1 MEIAQIKQLRD
12 LTGAGMNDCKKALE
26 ETNGDLNKA
35 IELLRKKGEQLADKK
50 SSRTANEGCIS
61 VIKKDNKVSIFGLNC
76 ETDFVARNADFISS
90 TKELAEKLLEVG
102 KDSFEELANE
112 KIKNELI
119 VKIGENLKI
128 AFFDIIE
135 GDVVG
140 YYLHTNNKI
149 ASIVSLSGGNEE
161 LAKDIAMHATAM
173 NPKYLKSEEVPADII
188 EKEKEIYREQL
199 QQEGKPENIIE
210 NIIKGKLEKFYKEN
224 CLINQL
230 FVKDDTK
237 TIGKLL
243 EENQAE
249 IVKFTRY
256 SL

>member
-12 LTGAGMNDCKKALE
+12 LTGAGMSDCQNALT

-35 IELLRKKGEQLADKK
+35 VELLRKKGEQLADKK
-50 SSRTANEGCIS
+50 SSRTANEGCVS
-61 VIKKDNKVSIFGLNC
+61 VVKKDNKVAVFGLNC
-76 ETDFVARNADFISS
+76 ETDFVARNADFINS
-90 TKELAEKLLEVG
+90 TKELAEKLLENG

-135 GDVVG
+135 GDIVG

-149 ASIVSLSGGNEE
+149 ASVVSLSGGSEE
-161 LAKDIAMHATAM
+161 LARDIAMHATAM
-173 NPKYLKSEEVPADII
+173 SPKYLNSSEIPADII
-188 EKEKEIYREQL
+188 EKEKEIYSEQL
-199 QQEGKPENIIE
+199 KSEGKPENIIE
-210 NIIKGKLEKFYKEN
+210 NILKGKLEKFYKEN
-224 CLINQL
+224 CLVNQL

-243 EENQAE
+243 EENKAE
-249 IVKFTRY
+249 ILKFVRY

>member
-12 LTGAGMNDCKKALE
+12 LTGAGMSDCQNALT

-35 IELLRKKGEQLADKK
+35 VELLRKKGEQLADKK
-50 SSRTANEGCIS
+50 SSRTANEGCVS
-61 VIKKDNKVSIFGLNC
+61 VVKKDNKVAVFGLNC
-76 ETDFVARNADFISS
+76 ETDFVARNADFINS
-90 TKELAEKLLEVG
+90 TKELAEKLLENG

-135 GDVVG
+135 GDIVG

-149 ASIVSLSGGNEE
+149 ASVVSLSGGSEE
-161 LAKDIAMHATAM
+161 LARDIAMHATAM
-173 NPKYLKSEEVPADII
+173 SPKYLNSSEIPADII
-188 EKEKEIYREQL
+188 EKEKEIYSEQL
-199 QQEGKPENIIE
+199 KSEGKPENIIE
-210 NIIKGKLEKFYKEN
+210 NILKGKLEKFYKEN
-224 CLINQL
+224 CLVNQL
-230 FVKDDTK
+230 FVKDDSK

-243 EENQAE
+243 EENKAE
-249 IVKFTRY
+249 ILKFVRY

>member
-1 MEIAQIKQLRD
+1 MDIAQIKQLRD
-12 LTGAGMNDCKKALE
+12 LTGAGMSDCQKALT
-26 ETNGDLNKA
+26 ETSGDLNKA
-35 IELLRKKGEQLADKK
+35 VELLRKKGEQLADKK

-61 VIKKDNKVSIFGLNC
+61 VIKKDKQVSVFGLNC
-76 ETDFVARNADFISS
+76 ETDFVARNADFINS
-90 TKELAEKLLEVG
+90 TKELAEKLLEGG

-135 GDVVG
+135 GDIVG
-140 YYLHTNNKI
+140 YYLHSNNKI
-149 ASIVSLSGGNEE
+149 ASVVSLSGGNEE
-161 LAKDIAMHATAM
+161 LARDIAMHATAM
-173 NPKYLKSEEVPADII
+173 NPKYLRPDDVPSDII
-188 EKEKEIYREQL
+188 EKEKEIYSEQL
-199 QQEGKPENIIE
+199 KSEGKPENILE
-210 NIIKGKLEKFYKEN
+210 NILKGKIEKFYKES
-224 CLINQL
+224 CLVNQL

-243 EENQAE
+243 EENKAE
-249 IVKFTRY
+249 ILQFVRY